1 MINQQE
7 HILLCLSSS
16 TSNPDVIK
24 MAAAVAHENKA
35 IFTALYVETPD
46 NSKISKDDRERLQ
59 YNTNLARKLGANI
72 ETAFGLDIAYQINE
86 FCKNAKVTKV
96 FFGHSQRDRKHL
108 FSSRLDKKLLNLL
121 KDLDINIVYHQNTGK
136 DKSKQRD
143 FNFVVKGKDLAISIF
158 ILLIATLIGI
168 LFHHLGFSEAN
179 TITVY
184 ILSVLITAITTSNR
198 IYSLVSSILSVLI
211 FNFMFTNPRFTLA
224 AYGSGYPVTFAIML
238 IAAFITSTL
247 AIRIKQQAKQS
258 AQHAYRTKVLLETNR
273 LLQKEKSIAGIK
285 ETAAKQ
291 IVKLLN
297 KSVMIYQI
305 TENDTILHE
314 VFHHNN
320 MTVHDCDEIETNV
333 HWVYQN
339 NKTYQAKNYYL
350 PLASTNDIYGVVV
363 IILEDVILD
372 AFENNLV
379 LSIVGECA
387 LALEK
392 EFFNQKKEEAAI
404 EAKNERLRANLL
416 RSISHDLR
424 TPLTSISGNAS
435 VLINNSGSLDENKK
449 MQLYE
454 VIYDDSLWLINLVEN
469 LLSVTRIEDGKMNLH
484 LETELIEE
492 VINEALNHISHK
504 KDEHRIEVKANDEF
518 ILAKIDAGLIIQ
530 VIINIVDNAIKYTPK
545 GSMIS
550 IETFKH
556 KDFVEIQIAD
566 DGAGISDKDKE
577 KLFEMFYTVK
587 HEVIDGRRGLGL
599 GLALCKAIIVA
610 HGGNIAVKDNI
621 PHGTIFSF
629 TLPIKEV
636 EIHE

>member
-1 MINQQE
+1 MNNRQGHVLI
-7 HILLCLSSS
+7 CLSPSM
-16 TSNPDVIK
+16 SNVDVIK

-59 YNTNLARKLGANI
+59 ANTNLARALGANI

-86 FCKNAKVTKV
+86 FCRNAKVTKV
-96 FFGHSQRDRKHL
+96 FFGHSQKQRGHF
-108 FSSRLDKKLLNLL
+108 FSSRLDQKLLNLL
-121 KDLDINIVYHQNTGK
+121 KDMDVNIVYHQSVEG
-136 DKSKQRD
+136 DKEKKRSFD
-143 FNFVVKGKDLAISIF
+143 FIFKGKDLVVSVL
-158 ILLIATLIGI
+158 ILLGATLIGI

-198 IYSLVSSILSVLI
+198 FYSLISSILSVLI

-224 AYGSGYPVTFAIML
+224 AYGSGYPVTFVIML
-238 IAAFITSTL
+238 LAAFITSTL

-285 ETAAKQ
+285 ETATRQ

-297 KSVMIYQI
+297 KPVMIYQLSGNK
-305 TENDTILHE
+305 TLLHE
-314 VFHHNN
+314 QFN
-320 MTVHDCDEIETNV
+320 HDAVVLNDEEIAAKV

-339 NKTYQAKNYYL
+339 NKTYLDKNYYL

-363 IILEDVILD
+363 IVLQDVILD
-372 AFENNLV
+372 AFVNNLV

-435 VLINNSGSLDENKK
+435 VLINNGDSLNESKK
-449 MQLYE
+449 LQLYQ

-484 LETELIEE
+484 LQTELIEE
-492 VINEALNHISHK
+492 VIDEALNHISHK
-504 KDEHRIEVKANDEF
+504 KDEHQLVVVANDEF
-518 ILAKIDAGLIIQ
+518 ILAKIDASLIIQ
-530 VIINIVDNAIKYTPK
+530 VIINIVDNAIKYTPM
-545 GSMIS
+545 GSVIK
-550 IETFKH
+550 IETIKH
-556 KDFVEIQIAD
+556 QDFVEIQISD
-566 DGAGISDKDKE
+566 DGPGISDQDKE
-577 KLFEMFYTVK
+577 KLFEMFYTIK
-587 HEVIDGRRGLGL
+587 HDVIDGRRGLGL

-610 HGGNIAVKDNI
+610 HGGNISVKDNF
-621 PHGTIFSF
+621 PQGTIFSF

>member
-1 MINQQE
+1 M
-7 HILLCLSSS
+7 
-16 TSNPDVIK
+16 
-24 MAAAVAHENKA
+24 
-35 IFTALYVETPD
+35 
-46 NSKISKDDRERLQ
+46 LQ
-59 YNTNLARKLGANI
+59 YN
-72 ETAFGLDIAYQINE
+72 
-86 FCKNAKVTKV
+86 
-96 FFGHSQRDRKHL
+96 
-108 FSSRLDKKLLNLL
+108 
-121 KDLDINIVYHQNTGK
+121 
-136 DKSKQRD
+136 
-143 FNFVVKGKDLAISIF
+143 
-158 ILLIATLIGI
+158 
-168 LFHHLGFSEAN
+168 
-179 TITVY
+179 
-184 ILSVLITAITTSNR
+184 
-198 IYSLVSSILSVLI
+198 
-211 FNFMFTNPRFTLA
+211 
-224 AYGSGYPVTFAIML
+224 
-238 IAAFITSTL
+238 
-247 AIRIKQQAKQS
+247 
-258 AQHAYRTKVLLETNR
+258 
-273 LLQKEKSIAGIK
+273 
-285 ETAAKQ
+285 
-291 IVKLLN
+291 
-297 KSVMIYQI
+297 
-305 TENDTILHE
+305 
-314 VFHHNN
+314 
-320 MTVHDCDEIETNV
+320 
-333 HWVYQN
+333 QN

-587 HEVIDGRRGLGL
+587 HEVIDGRRGH
-599 GLALCKAIIVA
+599 ALQYKTFQKV
-610 HGGNIAVKDNI
+610 
-621 PHGTIFSF
+621 
-629 TLPIKEV
+629 
-636 EIHE
+636 